1 MVPKGHHLLCSFR
14 IAPNYFKEKFWLCS
28 WLKGQIGKL
37 QRGLEKRRH
46 VHPVHPVHPVPPVP
60 TSMKQ
65 DDETLQDLDKVHKS
79 IVKAQ

>member
-1 MVPKGHHLLCSFR
+1 MQL
-14 IAPNYFKEKFWLCS
+14 A
-28 WLKGQIGKL
+28 KGQIGKL
-37 QRGLEKRRH
+37 QRGLEKWRH
-46 VHPVHPVHPVPPVP
+46 VHPVHPVPPVT